1 MFSIITS
8 LLSCTTYKQIVKK
21 KRTPKIK
28 ENKKLKV
35 KDIQG
40 TGKRLGNS
48 TDKHGTFSI
57 RSRRDYQLRLK
68 IPLRSTHNLVL
79 MVSRGTGRGACM
91 CICLSLTKLI
101 CTASLSILSKREEK
115 IAKRFCVNFAPFNC
129 AFFSSSFASMP
140 MGLW

>member
-1 MFSIITS
+1 M
-8 LLSCTTYKQIVKK
+8 
-21 KRTPKIK
+21 
-28 ENKKLKV
+28 KV

-115 IAKRFCVNFAPFNC
+115 IAKRFCVNFAPFIVP
-129 AFFSSSFASMP
+129 FSLLPLLQCQWVCGKFKVNLLNLASYTC
-140 MGLW
+140 GFIKTYHIGYNRNS